1 MTIEAQQ
8 FARYLIQFQF
18 ILNCRYVLIG
28 INLGYCLTSVP
39 ELYTSLLSTS
49 VWKWIVNGVSSDL
62 YAYDG
67 DHVELSVCHDH
78 RCGFD
83 HQSECKATD
92 PADRTPDTTQV
103 SYFNVEKWFW

>member
-1 MTIEAQQ
+1 MIGHSS
-8 FARYLIQFQF
+8 LKIIF
-18 ILNCRYVLIG
+18 ICRYVLIG
-28 INLGYCLTSVP
+28 INLGYCSTSVHLPASVP

-49 VWKWIVNGVSSDL
+49 VWKWIVNGVSTDL

-83 HQSECKATD
+83 HQSQCKATD

-103 SYFNVEKWFW
+103 SYM

>member
-39 ELYTSLLSTS
+39 ELYTSLLSSS
-49 VWKWIVNGVSSDL
+49 VWKWIVNGVSTDL
-62 YAYDG
+62 YAYEG
-67 DHVELSVCHDH
+67 DHVELSECHDY
-78 RCGFD
+78 RCGYGLNSD
-83 HQSECKATD
+83 CKDTQD
-92 PADRTPDTTQV
+92 KLPDRTEV
-103 SYFNVEKWFW
+103 SYLK